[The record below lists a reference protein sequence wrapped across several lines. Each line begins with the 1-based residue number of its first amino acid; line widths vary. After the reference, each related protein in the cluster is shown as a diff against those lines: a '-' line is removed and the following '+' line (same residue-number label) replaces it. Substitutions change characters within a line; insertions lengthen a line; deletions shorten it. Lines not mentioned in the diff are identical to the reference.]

1 MLPLREGARRC
12 ERISARLG
20 ASVAPL
26 AVALALSAAPAQAD
40 PVIAAAGDIACESGA
55 RDFARGLGTAT
66 RCRAK
71 HTSDLLVNAG
81 LSAVLPL
88 GDTQYGR
95 GSLTAYHRSYDL
107 SWGRVK
113 SISRPTSGN
122 HEYRTPEAQGY
133 FDYFN
138 GIGVQSGAAG
148 ERGKG
153 YYSYEI
159 GVWHLIALNSNC
171 KNVSCAPGSPQE
183 RWLRSDLDVFRNTC
197 TLAYWHHPRFS
208 SSDEGSYVSLQP
220 LWRALYNA
228 GADVVLSASG
238 HVYERFA
245 PLGRN
250 GKVDSAT
257 GMRQFIVGTGGRS
270 HSSFRAPRAGSE
282 VRNSDTFGVLKLTL
296 HPTGYT
302 WRFVPE
308 AGKSFT
314 DAGTGRCHG
323 RPPPDG
329 TGGGNLSCTLTGTS
343 GDDVLSGT
351 PANDVIC
358 GLAGND
364 QLRGA
369 DGDDTILGGDGK
381 DTISGDRGRDRI
393 YGNGGHDG
401 TDGGSGRDVLLGG
414 SGRDRI
420 SGAAGRDRIY
430 GSAGNDRIRG
440 GGGRDEMLGGTGKDR
455 VTGGRSR
462 DRVYGNA
469 GMDILR
475 GSSGNDRLVG
485 GGGKDRIFGNA
496 GRDRLSALD
505 HRRGDRVDGGRGRD
519 RASVNRG
526 DRVRRVERVVR
537 A

>member
-1 MLPLREGARRC
+1 MLALREGARRC
-12 ERISARLG
+12 ERISARL
-20 ASVAPL
+20 ASSLVPA

-55 RDFARGLGTAT
+55 RDFGRGLGTAT

-88 GDTQYGR
+88 GDSQYGR
-95 GSLTAYHRSYDL
+95 ASLTAYHRSYDL

-113 SISRPTSGN
+113 SISRPVAGN

-138 GIGVQSGAAG
+138 GIGVASGAAG

-159 GVWHLIALNSNC
+159 GAWHLIALNSNC

-183 RWLRSDLDVFRNTC
+183 RWLRGDLDVFRNTC

-208 SSDEGSYVSLQP
+208 STDEGSHASLQP
-220 LWRALYNA
+220 LWRALYAA
-228 GADVVLSASG
+228 GADVVLNASG
-238 HVYERFA
+238 HVYERLA
-245 PLGRN
+245 PLD
-250 GKVDSAT
+250 GKGNVDSAT
-257 GMRQFIVGTGGRS
+257 GMRPFIVGTGGRS
-270 HSSFRAPRAGSE
+270 HTGFRTPRAGSE
-282 VRNSDTFGVLKLTL
+282 VRNNDTFGVLKLTL
-296 HPTGYT
+296 HPTGYA

-323 RPPPDG
+323 RPPPG
-329 TGGGNLSCTLTGTS
+329 STGGGNLSCTIVGTS

-369 DGDDTILGGDGK
+369 DGDDTLLGGDGK
-381 DTISGDRGRDRI
+381 DRLSGERGSDRI
-393 YGNGGHDG
+393 YGNVGDDRI
-401 TDGGSGRDVLLGG
+401 DGGNGRDVLLGG
-414 SGRDRI
+414 GGRDRI
-420 SGAAGRDRIY
+420 SAAAGRDRVY
-430 GSAGNDRIRG
+430 GGGGRDRIRG
-440 GGGRDEMLGGTGKDR
+440 GGGRDVVLGGAGKDR
-455 VTGGRSR
+455 ISGGKSG
-462 DRVYGNA
+462 DRLYGNA
-469 GMDILR
+469 GRDVVR
-475 GSSGNDRLVG
+475 GSSGGDRLVG
-485 GGGKDRIFGNA
+485 GAGRDRIFGNA

-505 HRRGDRVDGGRGRD
+505 RRRGDRVDGGRGRD

-526 DRVRRVERVVR
+526 DRVRRVERIVR
-537 A
+537 S